1 MTEDRH
7 EDILSRMG
15 AILSQGIINAA
26 GRNATIS
33 LTTRDGNLRQNA
45 IVGLMMFMQHWYW
58 YPMLNFLSLALTPTA
73 LIGLNK
79 NLKVPKTF
87 KCVSNSKPS
96 TYKYPE
102 FIKVDK
108 DKKKEK
114 VTTAVLSTTTK
125 AKARKDRKDGK
136 TGEKDVEMSTPKKED
151 KEMANE
157 EGAPAEEEEKKIE
170 EPVIEPDFQE
180 LNNPSRVVK

>member
-1 MTEDRH
+1 
-7 EDILSRMG
+7 
-15 AILSQGIINAA
+15 
-26 GRNATIS
+26 
-33 LTTRDGNLRQNA
+33 
-45 IVGLMMFMQHWYW
+45 
-58 YPMLNFLSLALTPTA
+58 MLNFLNLALTPTA

-87 KCVSNSKPS
+87 KCISNAKPS

-125 AKARKDRKDGK
+125 AKARKDRKEGK
-136 TGEKDVEMSTPKKED
+136 TADPEMASVATPKKGD
-151 KEMANE
+151 AEMTNE
-157 EGAPAEEEEKKIE
+157 EKKEGEEEKKEEKKE

-180 LNNPSRVVK
+180 LNNPTRVLK